1 MQARRG
7 HGCER
12 TKPRKQ
18 SLQRS
23 LVHVRRYAADP
34 HDASLDRLVL
44 LLSRDAHSFLAQRLA
59 DGVLRQVP
67 PDVRHKGLS
76 SGPLILVLLG
86 CKVAHHADLGYM
98 VRVGQKR
105 DEHIRKEE
113 GHENDVHHEDHRP
126 ECRVHVGHVLIL
138 EIAQDAAKQRHHR
151 VWGR

>member
-23 LVHVRRYAADP
+23 FVHVRRYAADP

-59 DGVLRQVP
+59 DGVLRLDP
-67 PDVRHKGLS
+67 TIAVRLGILRTRS
-76 SGPLILVLLG
+76 LNSGIGRGTGRGTGGSTGRCSTG
-86 CKVAHHADLGYM
+86 CTTERAANYITERFAD
-98 VRVGQKR
+98 
-105 DEHIRKEE
+105 
-113 GHENDVHHEDHRP
+113 
-126 ECRVHVGHVLIL
+126 
-138 EIAQDAAKQRHHR
+138 
-151 VWGR
+151 